1 VGPGVNAAPEHTID
15 PNWLAAYA
23 IGLAYSSQDLIDAVR
38 RMQDV
43 PGVDRRDLDDARAR
57 LRCNLGADEDMLARA
72 GTVLATAAG
81 SLAAL
86 G

>member
-1 VGPGVNAAPEHTID
+1 MSTIADHPTD

-23 IGLAYSSQDLIDAVR
+23 IGLAYSSHSLIEAVR
-38 RMQDV
+38 QV
-43 PGVDRRDLDDARAR
+43 QELPGVDRQVLDDARAR
-57 LRCNLGADEDMLARA
+57 LRDNLGADQDQVVMA
-72 GTVLATAAG
+72 GSVLAIAAG